1 MPEKASAAS
10 RVLID
15 RATSWLMAQALT
27 DADLETVVRG
37 CCERLHGAGIPLA
50 RVHLSFSVLH
60 PLYRALGF
68 TWRRSEGLQVEGYR
82 HTADGK
88 TNDRFKMS
96 PYYHLMKHK
105 LEHLRRRLD
114 TDAPAE
120 FPIFDDLKKE
130 GLTDYLA
137 FITAFDATK
146 QQGMLG
152 SWSTNSR
159 DGFSDDEI
167 EALIRVQDRL
177 AVAAKMAVR
186 GDVAK
191 SALMTYLG
199 PNAGQRVLS
208 GQIKRGDGETIRA
221 AIVWGDLRN
230 STAMAEQL
238 GRQTYIDNLNSF
250 FDNVSG
256 SVADAGGEI
265 LGFVGDG
272 FLAIFPCER
281 NQKESTE
288 ACQLA
293 LAGAQEAVNRMET
306 ANRARITGGELPL
319 GFGIGLHIGNV
330 MFGNVGLP
338 DRLSFSVFGSA
349 VNEATRL
356 EQLTKKFG
364 SPVIASAAFRDYC
377 GGDWEALG
385 NEILR
390 GSDSPM
396 DVYRPAEKGGQ
407 MQGFS
412 IVRRD
417 RTRLLSDAE
426 AVVVL
431 HRDGATAP

>member
-1 MPEKASAAS
+1 MSDKTSAAS
-10 RVLID
+10 RVLVD
-15 RATSWLMAQALT
+15 RATSWLLAQALT
-27 DADLETVVRG
+27 DADLETIVRG

-68 TWRRSEGLQVEGYR
+68 TWRHKEGLQVEGYR

-88 TNDRFKMS
+88 TNDRFKVS
-96 PYYHLMKHK
+96 PYYHMMKHK
-105 LEHLRRRLD
+105 LEHLRRKLD
-114 TDAPAE
+114 VEAYKE
-120 FPIFDDLKKE
+120 FPIFGDLHKE

-137 FITAFDATK
+137 FVAPFDAAK
-146 QQGMLG
+146 QQGMMG

-159 DGFSDDEI
+159 EGFSDDEI
-167 EALIRVQDRL
+167 EALISVQDRL

-238 GRQTYIDNLNSF
+238 GRQVYIDNLNSF
-250 FDNVSG
+250 FDNVAG
-256 SVADAGGEI
+256 AVADAGGEI
-265 LGFVGDG
+265 LDFVGDG

-288 ACQLA
+288 ACQMA
-293 LAGAQEAVNRMET
+293 LAGAMEAVSRMET
-306 ANRARITGGELPL
+306 ANRERASKGEPAL
-319 GFGIGLHIGNV
+319 GFGLGLHIGNV
-330 MFGNVGLP
+330 MFGNVGLA

-349 VNEATRL
+349 VNEVTRL

-364 SPVIASAAFRDYC
+364 SPIIASAAFKDYY
-377 GGDWEALG
+377 GGDWEPLG

-390 GSDSPM
+390 GSESPM
-396 DVYRPAEKGGQ
+396 DVYKPAAADRQ
-407 MQGFS
+407 SQAFHV
-412 IVRRD
+412 VRRD
-417 RTRLLSDAE
+417 RTRHLSDAE

-431 HRDGATAP
+431 HQDTAA